1 MGDVRVTWP
10 LVGTCPTT
18 NKHWKCK
25 KLFGTVVLIMVQFSN
40 MNKIV
45 QLPESILF
53 MLSYSNLP
61 VPLRCKKQ

>member
-25 KLFGTVVLIMVQFSN
+25 KLFGTVVLIMVEFSN
-40 MNKIV
+40 MNKIGHL
-45 QLPESILF
+45 QDDII
-53 MLSYSNLP
+53 
-61 VPLRCKKQ
+61 

>member
-25 KLFGTVVLIMVQFSN
+25 KLFVTVVMIMVQFSN
-40 MNKIV
+40 KDKIGYLHDDV
-45 QLPESILF
+45 I
-53 MLSYSNLP
+53 
-61 VPLRCKKQ
+61 